1 MTLFII
7 PTLMS
12 NVQRIAVLYNK
23 PAQRFETNTQ
33 YIAAEDDTEAS
44 AREVHEALREK
55 GAIATLVPITEHT
68 ISYVVKMLP
77 AYDLVF
83 NLIEWTGID
92 TEYAMQTF
100 DAMDAHG
107 IRYTGATKD
116 NYRETCDKVLMKRVL
131 DREGLPT
138 APWQQ
143 FVTGNEKISPSVV
156 FPSLIKVASEHSS
169 VGLTKEAIVRDEQS
183 LRNIVLSRIKQYHP
197 PVIAEAFLS
206 GREFQVT
213 LIEIAGEIIVLPPS
227 EIIYHKNT
235 PVPLLTYESRWDA
248 HHPDYGN
255 STVGIAQLTTPALE
269 RLRFMCIRAFTAMS
283 LRDYARLDI
292 RCDQNET
299 PYFLEVN
306 SNPGLGDD
314 DEYAMTLSYRA
325 SGMSFSDFVWEIVQ
339 SALRRQS
346 TA

>member
-1 MTLFII
+1 MLSII

-23 PAQRFETNTQ
+23 PAKRFETNTQ
-33 YIAAEDDTEAS
+33 HKAAEDDTEAS

-55 GAIATLVPITEHT
+55 GATAILVPITEYT
-68 ISYVVKMLP
+68 ISSVVETLP

-83 NLIEWTGID
+83 NLIEWTGVD
-92 TEYAMQTF
+92 TKYAMQTF
-100 DAMDAHG
+100 DAMDALAIH
-107 IRYTGATKD
+107 YTGATKS
-116 NYRETCDKVLMKRVL
+116 NYLETCDKVLMKRAL
-131 DREGLPT
+131 DREELPT

-143 FVTGNEKISPSVV
+143 FVTGKEKISPSVV
-156 FPSLIKVASEHSS
+156 FPSLVKVASEHSS

-183 LRNIVLSRIKQYHP
+183 LRSIVASRINQYHQ
-197 PVIAEAFLS
+197 PVIVEAFLS

-213 LIEIAGEIIVLPPS
+213 LLEVAGEIVVLPPA

-235 PVPLLTYESRWDA
+235 PVPLLTYESRWNE

-255 STVGIAQLTTPALE
+255 STVGIAQLTAPALE
-269 RLRFMCIRAFTAMS
+269 RLRFMCTRAFTAMS
-283 LRDYARLDI
+283 LRDYARFDI

-325 SGMSFSDFVWEIVQ
+325 CGMKFADFVWEIAQ
-339 SALRRQS
+339 SALRRRS
-346 TA
+346 MA